1 MAFTN
6 SSLISVTKLSPN
18 NSGERIYPITRITPH
33 CVVGQ
38 CSAETIGNIF
48 ADPSYQASSNYG
60 IGYDGRIC
68 MCVEEKNRSWCSSDY
83 DNDNRAVTIEC
94 ASDSYEPYAFRDVV
108 YQKLIT
114 LCVDI
119 CKRNGKKKLLW
130 FGDKAKTLSYSPKS
144 DEMILTV
151 HRWFDNKSCP
161 GDWMY
166 SRMGDLANKVT
177 AQLSGSISG
186 DTPVSPESF
195 VEGDLVSIKS
205 GAMYYS
211 GTPIPEWVVAKRWY
225 IAEISGDRAVLG
237 KSEDGENDIMSPVNT
252 CYLTKVGSSSSII
265 TPPETIKGKEYNL
278 IVECNRYPSAED
290 AKTKT
295 NPAGKYS
302 AGTYYIYN
310 KYPNGCDGMY
320 NISSDSTGQS
330 AGSWINP
337 SENVEVSKP
346 DPVKKLYRVRI
357 SADDAKTQKGA
368 YQNLDNAK
376 KCCDEFAAEGY
387 KVFDWNFE
395 IVYTPSIT
403 KPEDPKPSEPEKP
416 IDPEPVSPTDPEPEK
431 PVDQEPGKPSRIYDT
446 STNIVDSKYGDFDN
460 KKRLVQAVKA
470 IRKNNS
476 EFDQNIAIAFFNK
489 APKYYMDPMMV
500 ISQSILETGWFKFIG
515 SSVKPEQHNYSG
527 LGATGGGNPGNVFE
541 TIEEGVTAQI
551 QHLWAYSQTEDI
563 PINEEIVDQR
573 FKYVSRGIAPTWED
587 LAGKW
592 ACPGYDSGYSSL
604 EEAAKDDATYGQHII
619 RISKQ
624 LESTEVTSDEINEF
638 YHPTPVNPEPADPVP
653 VDPTPPE
660 PVDPKPTEPANPV
673 PSDPISPKPED
684 PKPTEPSTPEKPPK
698 NEDDKK
704 NLLDMI
710 IYIFKVIGKFLSN
723 LFKSKKA

>member
-1 MAFTN
+1 
-6 SSLISVTKLSPN
+6 
-18 NSGERIYPITRITPH
+18 
-33 CVVGQ
+33 
-38 CSAETIGNIF
+38 
-48 ADPSYQASSNYG
+48 
-60 IGYDGRIC
+60 
-68 MCVEEKNRSWCSSDY
+68 
-83 DNDNRAVTIEC
+83 
-94 ASDSYEPYAFRDVV
+94 
-108 YQKLIT
+108 
-114 LCVDI
+114 
-119 CKRNGKKKLLW
+119 
-130 FGDKAKTLSYSPKS
+130 
-144 DEMILTV
+144 
-151 HRWFDNKSCP
+151 
-161 GDWMY
+161 
-166 SRMGDLANKVT
+166 
-177 AQLSGSISG
+177 
-186 DTPVSPESF
+186 
-195 VEGDLVSIKS
+195 
-205 GAMYYS
+205 
-211 GTPIPEWVVAKRWY
+211 
-225 IAEISGDRAVLG
+225 
-237 KSEDGENDIMSPVNT
+237 
-252 CYLTKVGSSSSII
+252 
-265 TPPETIKGKEYNL
+265 
-278 IVECNRYPSAED
+278 
-290 AKTKT
+290 
-295 NPAGKYS
+295 
-302 AGTYYIYN
+302 
-310 KYPNGCDGMY
+310 MY

-368 YQNLDNAK
+368 YQNLDSAK

-395 IVYTPSIT
+395 VVYTPNIT
-403 KPEDPKPSEPEKP
+403 KPEDPKPTEPEKP
-416 IDPEPVSPTDPEPEK
+416 VDPEPVSPTDPEPIK
-431 PVDQEPGKPSRIYDT
+431 PVDPEPEKPSRIYDT
-446 STNIVDSKYGDFDN
+446 STNIVDSKYSDFDN

-470 IRKNNS
+470 IRKNDS

-592 ACPGYDSGYSSL
+592 ACPGYDSEYSSL
-604 EEAAKDDATYGQHII
+604 EEAAKDGATYGQHII

-624 LESTEVTSDEINEF
+624 LESTEVSSDEINEF
-638 YHPTPVNPEPADPVP
+638 YHPTPVNPEPTDPVP

-660 PVDPKPTEPANPV
+660 PVDPEPTEPVDPV
-673 PSDPISPKPED
+673 PSDPISPEPED